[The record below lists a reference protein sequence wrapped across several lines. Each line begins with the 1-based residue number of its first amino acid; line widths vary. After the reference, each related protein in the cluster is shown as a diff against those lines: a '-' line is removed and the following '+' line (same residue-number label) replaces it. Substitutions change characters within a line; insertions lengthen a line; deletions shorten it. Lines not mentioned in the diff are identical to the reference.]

1 MIRDNVK
8 DVKFVYNG
16 TDDCRLYFNSYDEI
30 MDLMRIFNKHDQ
42 DKTFL
47 TMGEVI
53 KFVKG
58 DEAALDS
65 ILSHPAEEYV
75 ADHSELHIVQ
85 LLSFGNPVLN
95 NGYVFMGKLPE
106 FRHKSFYMKE
116 DK

>member
-1 MIRDNVK
+1 MIGDNVK
-8 DVKFVYNG
+8 DIKFVYNG
-16 TDDCRLYFNSYDEI
+16 IDDCCLYFNSYDEI

-47 TMGEVI
+47 TMSEVI
-53 KFVKG
+53 AFVKG

-65 ILSHPAEEYV
+65 ILLHPAKEYV

-95 NGYVFMGKLPE
+95 DGYMFMGKLPE
-106 FRHKSFYMKE
+106 FRHKSFYTKE